1 MENHRLSAQNV
12 LAIIPARSGSKGLP
26 NKNVLP
32 LAGRPLLA
40 WSIDHAVQAKLVD
53 RVICS
58 TDDEKIAEIA
68 REHGAEAPFLRPA
81 ELSGDDAND
90 ASFTV
95 HAVKWLAENENW
107 KADIVV
113 ILRPT
118 SPIRDPADI
127 DGLVQKMIDNPTA
140 HSCLSVVE
148 AEKTPY
154 KMLTEQVNGSIV
166 PIVMCEIPDQLNAA
180 RQTLPRA
187 LQQTGAIHGIRG
199 EIAVRDNTVIGAI
212 ILPYE
217 PKFKTV
223 IDIDSIEDFAKAEQI
238 IMSNSTAKEQ

>member
-1 MENHRLSAQNV
+1 MNNQKV
-12 LAIIPARSGSKGLP
+12 LAIVPARAGSKGLA

-40 WSIDHAVQAKLVD
+40 WSIEHGLNSKLVD
-53 RVICS
+53 RVVCS
-58 TDDEKIAEIA
+58 TDDPVIAEIA
-68 REHGAEAPFLRPA
+68 REHGAETPFLRPP

-90 ASFTV
+90 SSFTV
-95 HAVKWLAENENW
+95 HAIQWLAENENW
-107 KADIVV
+107 NADIVV

-127 DGLVQKMIDNPTA
+127 DGAIQAMIDNPTA

-148 AEKTPY
+148 AEKSPY
-154 KMLTEQVNGSIV
+154 KMLREQSNGFVV
-166 PIVMCEIPDQLNAA
+166 PLVTCEVPDQLNAA

-187 LQQTGAIHGIRG
+187 LQQTGAIHAVRAQV
-199 EIAVRDNTVIGAI
+199 AVRDNSVIGAN

-217 PKFKTV
+217 PKNKLI
-223 IDIDSIEDFAKAEQI
+223 IDIDSLEDFAKAEQI
-238 IMSNSTAKEQ
+238 LATSTGPKE